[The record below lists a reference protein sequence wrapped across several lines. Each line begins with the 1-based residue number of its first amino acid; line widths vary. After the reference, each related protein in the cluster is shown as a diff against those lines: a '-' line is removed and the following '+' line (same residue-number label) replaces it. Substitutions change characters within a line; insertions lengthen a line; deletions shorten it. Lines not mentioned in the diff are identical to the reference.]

1 VPPATGPRLP
11 RMEPDTAPFDA
22 AAVDQSCPAGLP
34 AAEWRA
40 RVLLAACYRV
50 FFARG
55 WSEEIFNH
63 ITLRVPGGAGE
74 APSYLINPFGLHYGE
89 VTARNLVRVGL
100 DGTPLH
106 DTPWGVNRAG
116 FVIHSA
122 IHAARADAHCIVHTH
137 DSFGQAVACQAG
149 GLAMDNFYAAF
160 LDGRVAY
167 HDFEG
172 VTTRADEQPR
182 LVANLGDR
190 SVLILRNHGLLVA
203 ESSVPAAFYWYYLL
217 QRACQV
223 QALAHAMPG
232 PTLALSDAARA
243 QSSRHVHDTDPQ
255 GDLYPKVFAAA
266 VRRAGITLETLTA

>member
-1 VPPATGPRLP
+1 MSAPLFPAEEVERSRPPGI
-11 RMEPDTAPFDA
+11 
-22 AAVDQSCPAGLP
+22 PAG
-34 AAEWRA
+34 EWLA
-40 RVLLAACYRV
+40 RVELAACYRV

-63 ITLRVPGGAGE
+63 ITLCVPGE
-74 APSYLINPFGLHYGE
+74 PPSYLINPFGLHYGE

-100 DGTPLH
+100 DGQPLH

-122 IHAARADAHCIVHTH
+122 IHAARPDARCIVHTH
-137 DSFGQAVACQAG
+137 DSFGQAVACKAG

-160 LDGRVAY
+160 LDGRIAY

-172 VTTRADEQPR
+172 VTTSTAEQPR
-182 LVANLGDR
+182 LVASLGDKP
-190 SVLILRNHGLLVA
+190 VLILRNHGLLVA
-203 ESSVPAAFYWYYLL
+203 EASVAAMFYWYYVL
-217 QRACQV
+217 QRACHV

-232 PTLALSDAARA
+232 ETLSLSAAARA
-243 QSSRHVHDTDPQ
+243 QSSRNVQDSDPQ

-266 VRRAGITLETLTA
+266 VRRAGVTLEAIAG